1 MRAALRI
8 LAWTLLLVPLA
19 LASGLA
25 RAEAPRA
32 WLDRDQVALGET
44 VTLNIQ
50 AEGTT
55 PPDYEP
61 LRGDFEI
68 SGLTSRTQLV
78 ASNGQTGTRTLF
90 AAALRPLRAGTI
102 LIPPLVV
109 GGERS
114 NAVTLVVAPVSA
126 PAPAGAGADVFLESA
141 PDDPEPYAQ
150 QAVGWVV
157 RLYSA
162 VPLVSG
168 QLDQPAPPGTTL
180 RQVGDDAQYTRSV
193 AGRHYNVIERRYLLI
208 PERSGVLEVPGA
220 QFEGRGAR
228 GFFDDVLGRGGS
240 LTARAPPRRLQVQ
253 AIPDGAPQPWLP
265 LHSLALE
272 YRALPQELHAGAA
285 ATVTVE
291 MVADGASSAQVP
303 ELQLPSVPGLR
314 VFPEPAEVDQRFV
327 DGRPR
332 VTVRRQF
339 SLVPAAAGE
348 VTLPALELRWWDVAS
363 DRARSARLEPV
374 TLAVRPGAAGATPSG
389 GAGTPVPA
397 GSPAP
402 GVASAPVGATPAQPA
417 NRGWILAT
425 AGFAA
430 LWLLTLLWATSRRVV
445 RPLPGPMGTDAAS
458 ADGPPDPGLLKRALD
473 TGDLGDVA
481 DALCAAARP
490 PARDMDEVRARLA
503 NPAQVA
509 AVDALERARWA
520 GGDGPT
526 ARRQLREA
534 FAGGA
539 RWHAPVAAGA
549 SLLPPLYP
557 DRAATNGTR

>member
-1 MRAALRI
+1 MQAALRI
-8 LAWTLLLVPLA
+8 LAWMALLLPLA
-19 LASGLA
+19 FAGPVH
-25 RAEAPRA
+25 AEEPRA
-32 WLDRDQVALGET
+32 WLDRDEVVLGET

-50 AEGTT
+50 ADGST

-61 LRGDFEI
+61 LRADFEI
-68 SGLTSRTQLV
+68 SGLTSRSQLV
-78 ASNGQTGTRTLF
+78 AVDGESRTRTLF

-114 NAVTLVVAPVSA
+114 NPVTLAVAPESA
-126 PAPAGAGADVFLESA
+126 QEPAGAGADVFLESL

-168 QLDQPAPPGTTL
+168 QLDQPAPAGATL

-208 PERSGVLEVPGA
+208 PERSGTLEVPGA
-220 QFEGRGAR
+220 RFEGRGAR

-240 LTARAPPRRLQVQ
+240 LTATARPQRLEVQ
-253 AIPDGAPQPWLP
+253 PVPDGAPQPWLP
-265 LHSLALE
+265 LHSLE
-272 YRALPQELHAGAA
+272 IGYRALPRELHAGAA

-291 MVADGASSAQVP
+291 MVADGAGEGQAP
-303 ELQLPSVPGLR
+303 ELQLPTVPGLR

-339 SLVPAAAGE
+339 ALVPSAAGE
-348 VTLPALELRWWDVAS
+348 VTLPALELQWWDVEA
-363 DRARSARLEPV
+363 DRARTARLEPV
-374 TLAVRPGAAGATPSG
+374 TLTVLPGAGVPTRPAPAGATGPTMG
-389 GAGTPVPA
+389 DPGADVGAGLA
-397 GSPAP
+397 GDAPAP
-402 GVASAPVGATPAQPA
+402 PS
-417 NRGWILAT
+417 NRGWILAAAT
-425 AGFAA
+425 FAA
-430 LWLLTLLWATSRRVV
+430 LWLLTLVWALQRRAPAGA
-445 RPLPGPMGTDAAS
+445 RPGDAPVERSQPA
-458 ADGPPDPGLLKRALD
+458 ADPSLLTQALD

-481 DALCAAARP
+481 DALCALAGP
-490 PARDMDEVRARLA
+490 GVRDMDGVRARLA
-503 NPAQVA
+503 DPGQVA
-509 AVDALERARWA
+509 AVEALERARWA
-520 GGDGPT
+520 GGDGPA

-539 RWHAPVAAGA
+539 RWRAAPVE
-549 SLLPPLYP
+549 SPPLLAPLYP
-557 DRAATNGTR
+557 RRGDTNGTR

>member
-1 MRAALRI
+1 MRAALRT
-8 LAWTLLLVPLA
+8 LAWTLLLVPLV

-55 PPDYEP
+55 PPDYDP
-61 LRGDFEI
+61 LRSDFEI

-78 ASNGQTGTRTLF
+78 ASNGQAGTRTLF

-114 NAVTLVVAPVSA
+114 NAVTFVVAPVSA

-291 MVADGASSAQVP
+291 MVADGAGAAQAP
-303 ELQLPSVPGLR
+303 ELQLPAVPGVR

-327 DGRPR
+327 DGRPL

-339 SLVPAAAGE
+339 SLVPMAAGE
-348 VTLPALELRWWDVAS
+348 VTLPALELAWWDAGA
-363 DRARSARLEPV
+363 DRARTARLEPV
-374 TLAVRPGAAGATPSG
+374 TLRVRPGAALPPSAGGVPAGVQAPAAASGMVAG
-389 GAGTPVPA
+389 GAGPVA
-397 GSPAP
+397 
-402 GVASAPVGATPAQPA
+402 PA
-417 NRGWILAT
+417 NRAWILAT
-425 AGFAA
+425 TGFAV
-430 LWLLTLLWATSRRVV
+430 LWLLTLLWALDRRVARNRQAPAATAV
-445 RPLPGPMGTDAAS
+445 NGGAGRLPDAAV
-458 ADGPPDPGLLKRALD
+458 LRRALD
-473 TGDLGDVA
+473 TGALADVA
-481 DALCAAARP
+481 EALCAQARP

-503 NPAQVA
+503 NPAQIA
-509 AVDALERARWA
+509 AVEALERARWA
-520 GGDGPT
+520 GGDGT
-526 ARRQLREA
+526 AARRQLREA
-534 FAGGA
+534 FSGGVDWLVPTEVPAG
-539 RWHAPVAAGA
+539 
-549 SLLPPLYP
+549 LLPPLYP
-557 DRAATNGTR
+557 DPTATNGTR